1 MACDSTGPAACRPAQ
16 PGRPGAGDGRQM
28 LYSRMPTHETQSLS
42 RSWRIATWIP
52 ARCCPPDRAPS
63 WLVRVGATSKALSAD
78 NRQCLDPATH
88 QSISRHQPPLV
99 QATQALRIAESWS
112 HCTLKLDARDC
123 SGESAAIR
131 IFKIQGA
138 TEFERD
144 NFLHEVT
151 VTKTS
156 RTSLTES

>member
-1 MACDSTGPAACRPAQ
+1 M
-16 PGRPGAGDGRQM
+16 
-28 LYSRMPTHETQSLS
+28 
-42 RSWRIATWIP
+42 
-52 ARCCPPDRAPS
+52 
-63 WLVRVGATSKALSAD
+63 VRVGATSKALSAD

-99 QATQALRIAESWS
+99 QATPALRIAESWS
-112 HCTLKLDARDC
+112 HCTVKLDARDC

-156 RTSLTES
+156 RTSLTESWIQEWYLGFLRTEMRMSWQIGNWQADYMYIAYKIKNWNKSRFFKNKAN

>member
-1 MACDSTGPAACRPAQ
+1 M
-16 PGRPGAGDGRQM
+16 
-28 LYSRMPTHETQSLS
+28 
-42 RSWRIATWIP
+42 
-52 ARCCPPDRAPS
+52 
-63 WLVRVGATSKALSAD
+63 VRVGATSKALSAD

-156 RTSLTES
+156 RTSLTESWIQEWYLGFLRTEMRMSWQIGNWQADYMYIAYKIKNWNKSRFFKNKAN

>member
-1 MACDSTGPAACRPAQ
+1 M
-16 PGRPGAGDGRQM
+16 
-28 LYSRMPTHETQSLS
+28 
-42 RSWRIATWIP
+42 
-52 ARCCPPDRAPS
+52 
-63 WLVRVGATSKALSAD
+63 VRVGATSKALSAD

-112 HCTLKLDARDC
+112 HCTLKFDARDC
-123 SGESAAIR
+123 SGESAASR

-151 VTKTS
+151 KTS
-156 RTSLTES
+156 RTSLTESWIQEWYLGRLGFLRTEMRMSWQIGNWQADYMYIAYKKIMNWNKSRFFKNKAN

>member
-1 MACDSTGPAACRPAQ
+1 M
-16 PGRPGAGDGRQM
+16 
-28 LYSRMPTHETQSLS
+28 
-42 RSWRIATWIP
+42 
-52 ARCCPPDRAPS
+52 
-63 WLVRVGATSKALSAD
+63 VRVGATSKALSAD

-112 HCTLKLDARDC
+112 HCTLKLDSRDC

-151 VTKTS
+151 KTS
-156 RTSLTES
+156 RTSLTESWIQEWYLGFLRTEMRMSWQIGNWQADYMYIAYKKIKNWNKSRFFKNKAN